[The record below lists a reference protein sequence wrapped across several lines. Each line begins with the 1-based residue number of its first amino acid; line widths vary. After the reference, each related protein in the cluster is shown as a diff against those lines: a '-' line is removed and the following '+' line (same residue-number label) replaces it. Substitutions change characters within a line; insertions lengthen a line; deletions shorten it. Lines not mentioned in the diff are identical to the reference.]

1 MYCPLHPQKT
11 KEGAKSLSAQYILKV
26 ENLTKRFTSVIANDA
41 INLDIGENEIVGI
54 IGENGAGK
62 STFCKMLT
70 GIYQPTEGA
79 IYIHGK
85 EIKFHSPKES
95 MQAGINMVYQ
105 ERNLVGM
112 YTGAENICLGH
123 EIKRAGL
130 IDKKEMLRQATK
142 IRDRLGLSVPLDVP
156 VETLGAGEQ
165 QLIEIMRAFYTN
177 PQILILDEPTASLGE
192 GEIEPFL
199 NFIKSIKQTMQISV
213 IFISHKL
220 EEVFEITD
228 KIAVFT
234 DGRCVLCRPTD
245 TLTQDECISAM
256 LRSDKIKPLEI
267 DEEDF
272 SNAETVLSYE
282 KAFYDGKEHH
292 LNIDVKRGEI
302 LGFYGLVG
310 AGRTES
316 VEVLIG
322 LRRAENLSYTFN
334 GETIHKPNPLAMIE
348 RGMVM
353 TPEKR
358 SDAIFKTFSLED
370 NICNMFLEEKLASKR
385 MGFVDFEKCKQ
396 FATDV
401 LNKNS
406 VKYSSISQPI
416 LDLSGGNM
424 QKVIIGRS
432 IEVENLKLLIL
443 DEPTTGMDI
452 GAKYEIYRKIIS
464 LAHESSVSII
474 FISSELDEL
483 MAVCDRMYIFNDGNA
498 VRSFLRKDFNKSE
511 LLETAVR
518 RMAV

>member
-1 MYCPLHPQKT
+1 MNTEP
-11 KEGAKSLSAQYILKV
+11 ILKV
-26 ENLTKRFTSVIANDA
+26 ENLTKRFSSVVANDS
-41 INLDIGENEIVGI
+41 ISLEIGENEIVGI

-79 IYIHGK
+79 IYIHG
-85 EIKFHSPKES
+85 EEMRFQSPKDS
-95 MQAGINMVYQ
+95 MRAGINMVYQ

-112 YTGAENICLGH
+112 YTAAQNICLGH
-123 EIKRAGL
+123 EPRKGGM
-130 IDKKEMLRQATK
+130 IDNKEMLRQATEL
-142 IRDRLGLSVPLDVP
+142 RERLNLTVPLDVP

-177 PQILILDEPTASLGE
+177 PKILILDEPTASLGE

-199 NFIKSIKQTMQISV
+199 NFIKSIRHSMNISI

-220 EEVFEITD
+220 EEVFEIAD

-234 DGRCVLCRPTD
+234 DGACVLHRPVSE
-245 TLTQDECISAM
+245 LTMDACISAM

-267 DEEDF
+267 QERDLSD
-272 SNAETVLSYE
+272 AQTVLSVESLY
-282 KAFYDGKEHH
+282 YDGKMHQMNLE
-292 LNIDVKRGEI
+292 VKKGEV

-310 AGRTES
+310 AGRTECA
-316 VEVLIG
+316 EVLIG
-322 LRRAENLSYTFN
+322 MRKAEGLSYTFN
-334 GETIHKPNPLAMIE
+334 GEQIHSPTPLSMIK

-358 SDAIFKTFSLED
+358 ANAVFKTFSLED
-370 NICNMFLEEKLASKR
+370 NICNMFLDEKLANKR
-385 MGFVDFEKCKQ
+385 TGFVYFSKCRA

-401 LNKNS
+401 LNKNN
-406 VKYSSISQPI
+406 VKYSSVSEPI
-416 LDLSGGNM
+416 LNLSGGNM

-464 LAHESSVSII
+464 LARDSGVSII

-483 MAVCDRMYIFNDGNA
+483 MAVCDRLYIFNDGSA
-498 VRSFLRKDFNKSE
+498 VRSFPRKAFEKAE

-518 RMAV
+518 RITV